1 MKKIF
6 NILLLSIVLLTS
18 CNNETIVSTDNSA
31 TNRVDAI
38 VKGYIEELATAP
50 HGWIAEI
57 QTSKGYYQ
65 FYMTFTNTNMVT
77 MYTDNLMYQDQYFA
91 KAQTST
97 YNFRSLQRPTLSFD
111 TYSYIHIL
119 NDPNDAISGGTGNM
133 GLETDFEFE
142 VNSYADDVFNLV
154 GRINRVDARL
164 RKATEYESK
173 QVETGAMMN
182 VLQNTANYKKGQFC
196 YVTDNETQISVT
208 LGAREVEIAHVREDG
223 SLFHKKEFTLVRMN
237 NNIDLVNAIDI
248 EYGLLTGFSW
258 DGSKF
263 KARFADKTLVVNGQ
277 ATPFIPLHKMF
288 KEDGLYKEL
297 GTISSLFPSGVTNPL
312 FMLYNKLE
320 LAFNTDLETYFSFIT
335 GEGGV
340 AQLNLE
346 LLMPTQGIKAVYS
359 YYIEYNEE
367 GDQFSVE
374 KYTYESDPTG
384 YAEVIDNV
392 MTENFGA
399 SQVLMKY
406 FVGKT
411 FKIDWAEGDFNG
423 AKMGRFVQVAPVDAT
438 AQLYGV
444 LL

>member
-6 NILLLSIVLLTS
+6 NILLLSIVLLVS
-18 CNNETIVSTDNSA
+18 CENETIVSTDNSA
-31 TNRVDAI
+31 TNRVNAVI
-38 VKGYIEELATAP
+38 KGYIEELSTAP
-50 HGWIAEI
+50 YGWIAEI
-57 QTSKGYYQ
+57 ETNKGYYQ

-77 MYTDNLMYQDQYFA
+77 MYTDNLMYQDEYFA

-142 VNSYADDVFNLV
+142 VVKYEDNVFTMT
-154 GRINRVDARL
+154 GRVNRVNARL

-182 VLQNTANYKKGQFC
+182 VLQNTENYKKGQFC
-196 YVTDNETQISVT
+196 YITDNDTKISVS
-208 LGAREVEIAHVREDG
+208 LGSREVEIAYVREDG
-223 SLFHKKEFTLVRMN
+223 SLFHAKEFTLVRMN
-237 NNIDLVNAIDI
+237 NNIDFVEDVDT
-248 EYGLLTGFSW
+248 EHGVLTGFSW

-263 KARFADKTLVVNGQ
+263 KARFTDKTLVVNGQ

-288 KEDGLYKEL
+288 KEGGLYKEL
-297 GTISSLFPSGVTNPL
+297 GTISSVFPSGVTNPIL
-312 FMLYNKLE
+312 SLYNKLE
-320 LAFNTDLETYFSFIT
+320 VAFNTDLETYFTFVN

-340 AQLNLE
+340 PQLNME
-346 LLMPTQGIKAVYS
+346 LLMPTQGIRAIYT

-367 GDQFSVE
+367 GDQFSVL

-384 YAEVIDNV
+384 YAELVDEV

-399 SQVLMKY
+399 HQVLMKY
-406 FVGKT
+406 FSGKT
-411 FKIDWAEGDFNG
+411 FEIDWAEDTFNG
-423 AKMGRFVQVAPVDAT
+423 SKMGKFVQVAPVAPT